1 MGKKLTEKE
10 LTQVQSMLNAFNQ
23 LKMQLGD
30 IELTKGTIIDKVNVL
45 KVDYSKVEKA
55 LSKKYGKDSQIDV
68 ATGEITVKQKE
79 ANLEKVK

>member
-1 MGKKLTEKE
+1 MGKKLTENE

>member
-55 LSKKYGKDSQIDV
+55 LSKKYGKDAEIDV
-68 ATGEITVKQKE
+68 QTGDIKKKKLQK
-79 ANLEKVK
+79 A

>member
-1 MGKKLTEKE
+1 
-10 LTQVQSMLNAFNQ
+10 MLNAFNQ